1 METVTDRR
9 LLVDERLRR
18 ILQLLEERGRVTV
31 HELVREFGVTTVTV
45 RSDLDAQ
52 IGRAHV

>member
-31 HELVREFGVTTVTV
+31 HELVREFV
-45 RSDLDAQ
+45 RNLDHPSESEPH
-52 IGRAHV
+52 RN